1 GYLMVGMVA
10 ARHVS
15 ADPGMAGILFY
26 LIAYILMNLGAFIA
40 VTLASGTGR
49 DRVDIAS
56 YAGMGFQHPLL
67 AAALAVCMFSLAG
80 IPLTAG
86 FMGKFYVFGAAIKI
100 GYVGLAIIAVLNSVL
115 SFYYYLRVV
124 VVLYMFEKSSNDP
137 CDRFSLSAIFA
148 LAIAVAGTLLLGV
161 APGSLMAAAMA
172 AAAFIP

>member
-1 GYLMVGMVA
+1 
-10 ARHVS
+10 
-15 ADPGMAGILFY
+15 
-26 LIAYILMNLGAFIA
+26 
-40 VTLASGTGR
+40 
-49 DRVDIAS
+49 
-56 YAGMGFQHPLL
+56 
-67 AAALAVCMFSLAG
+67 
-80 IPLTAG
+80 
-86 FMGKFYVFGAAIKI
+86 MGKFYVFGAAIKI